1 MALTQDQIKHIAQL
15 SRLELSP
22 DQIEFYRRD
31 LEAIVEYMDILKNVP
46 EADLARVALSEILI
60 LPLRADVTAPSSISR
75 ESLLAVSEQKKIAG
89 AIALPNIMQA

>member
-15 SRLELSP
+15 SRLELSS

-46 EADLARVALSEILI
+46 EADLARVALNEALM
-60 LPLRADVTAPSSISR
+60 LPLRADITVPSPISR

-89 AIALPNIMQA
+89 ALALPNIMQA

>member
-31 LEAIVEYMDILKNVP
+31 LEAIVEYMDILKGVP
-46 EADLARVALSEILI
+46 DADLA
-60 LPLRADVTAPSSISR
+60 
-75 ESLLAVSEQKKIAG
+75 
-89 AIALPNIMQA
+89 

>member
-46 EADLARVALSEILI
+46 ESDLARVALSELLI
-60 LPLRADVTAPSSISR
+60 LPLRPDATVLSPISR

-89 AIALPNIMQA
+89 ALALPNIMGA